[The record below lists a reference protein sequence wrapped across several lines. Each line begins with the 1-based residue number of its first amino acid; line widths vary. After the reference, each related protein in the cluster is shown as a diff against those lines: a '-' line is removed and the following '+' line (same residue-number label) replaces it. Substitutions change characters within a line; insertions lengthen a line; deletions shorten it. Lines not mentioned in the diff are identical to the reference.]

1 MEQEKKY
8 IHISIEKYD
17 MLLDNWIDSTGT
29 YADQFN
35 LHKVMKR
42 FDESC
47 GILHAETEFDDVD
60 HDDSYTFEVVDG
72 KKFFVSAIKYDL
84 LN

>member
-1 MEQEKKY
+1 MEEEK
-8 IHISIEKYD
+8 ILHISIEKYD
-17 MLLDNWIDSTGT
+17 ILLDDWIKSTGT

-47 GILHAETEFDDVD
+47 GIIHAETEFDEIDYND
-60 HDDSYTFEVVDG
+60 CYTFKVVDG

-84 LN
+84 LK

>member
-17 MLLDNWIDSTGT
+17 ALLDDWMEATGT

-35 LHKVMKR
+35 LHKVMKK

-47 GILHAETEFDDVD
+47 GIVHAETEFDDVD
-60 HDDSYTFEVVDG
+60 FDDSYTFEVIDG
-72 KKFFVSAIKYDL
+72 KKFFVSALKYDL
-84 LN
+84 IK